1 MTWDIGRTGNKW
13 MGAQALDKIQRL
25 PVPIELAEGDLCL
38 SANDRRTLLA
48 ALLENMGIDEAIQLG
63 SLVDWQQAIAARAEA
78 EQRRPSSGADEAE
91 TPGRHWNCRVIEFP
105 SPEPEDTWYAIHE
118 VYYEDGRPTSCTAQP
133 AAAGWSAIDGP
144 DGGLRRLEQ
153 FKEALRK
160 PFLKESD
167 FSGS

>member
-1 MTWDIGRTGNKW
+1 MTWDIGRTGKKW
-13 MGAQALDKIQRL
+13 IGAQALDKIQRL
-25 PVPIELAEGDLCL
+25 PVPIELAKGDLCL
-38 SANDRRTLLA
+38 SASDRRTLLA

-63 SLVDWQQAIAARAEA
+63 SLADWQQAIAARAEA
-78 EQRRPSSGADEAE
+78 EHRLRGSGADEAE
-91 TPGRHWNCRVIEFP
+91 TPRRHWNCRVIEFP
-105 SPEPEDTWYAIHE
+105 SPEEEDTWYAIHE
-118 VYYEDGRPTSCTAQP
+118 VYYEDGRPTGYTAEP

-144 DGGLRRLEQ
+144 DGGLHRLEQ